1 MPKPKKRYLDFGNHN
16 KVYDTEVYD
25 LFIKVKDDAVW
36 FVDYIVEA
44 VDSIANVRRKMFG
57 EYVKLIVPKGFIKE
71 ILLLIDDISDFI
83 QLDIIDYRFGD
94 GNV

>member
-1 MPKPKKRYLDFGNHN
+1 M
-16 KVYDTEVYD
+16 YDTQVYD
-25 LFIKVKDDAVW
+25 LFIKVRDEKIW
-36 FVDYIVEA
+36 YVDYIIEA

-71 ILLLIDDISDFI
+71 VLFLIDDMSDFI
-83 QLDIIDYRFGD
+83 DLDVVDYRIGD